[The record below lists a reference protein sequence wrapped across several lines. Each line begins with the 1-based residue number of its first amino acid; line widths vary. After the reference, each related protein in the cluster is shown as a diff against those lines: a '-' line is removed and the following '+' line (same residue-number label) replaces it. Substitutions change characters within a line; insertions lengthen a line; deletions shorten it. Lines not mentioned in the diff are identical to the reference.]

1 MATNL
6 AIDNNLLLMAQNV
19 AGIKTKKDTVN
30 QALKEFIQRR
40 KQEEVIELFGTIDY
54 DEDYNYKKLRSRK

>member
-6 AIDNNLLLMAQNV
+6 AIDNNLLLLAQNI
-19 AGIKTKKDTVN
+19 AGIKTKKETVN

-40 KQEEVIELFGTIDY
+40 KQEEVIELFGKIEY
-54 DEDYNYKKLRSRK
+54 DQDYNYKETRNRR

>member
-1 MATNL
+1 
-6 AIDNNLLLMAQNV
+6 MAQNI

-40 KQEEVIELFGTIDY
+40 KQEDVIELFGKIDY
-54 DEDYNYKKLRSRK
+54 DEDYNYKEMRSRK